1 LEHLSEWKGSHS
13 ARSEK
18 VYPTFEEK
26 CPDSSPNLVLYS
38 IPSKI
43 KNPGPPISG
52 KKDTF
57 IPNSV
62 HPTTPPKQQQALAQV
77 NEELIRRV
85 FQEMVRHKPALAK
98 YLSTDPDDPTD
109 TVDTRVLADMIIKHF
124 PWPVGVELRRLFS
137 GSMRQLD
144 RGRLDQLFKTIERT
158 MQFLSFVMLAQLWEE
173 KIKRKFDFPKEYA
186 AQFKSRISVLSLG
199 NYTWLIRAT
208 GNLFESLQIDPFM
221 PEMREM
227 LHKKLYEAL
236 DFWVPERNEIG
247 HYQINLTDEEI
258 QKRCVEYEDKLTF
271 ILENISFIV
280 KYKLVTI
287 REIRVLKQKH
297 QEPRFNHIMD
307 LLNNSDSDFKGT
319 EMQHEVFADSNSVL
333 LLKDFNVPNEFLNLS
348 PLIIDTRPE
357 IIDSKEK
364 FNLKKDIF
372 MYTKFAG
379 DRLMYVGTEITEKCD
394 LSSLSN
400 YAVLVEQF
408 KNLLLAFAAPETISA

>member
-1 LEHLSEWKGSHS
+1 MS
-13 ARSEK
+13 
-18 VYPTFEEK
+18 
-26 CPDSSPNLVLYS
+26 
-38 IPSKI
+38 
-43 KNPGPPISG
+43 
-52 KKDTF
+52 
-57 IPNSV
+57 
-62 HPTTPPKQQQALAQV
+62 QV
-77 NEELIRRV
+77 NEDLILRV

-98 YLSTDPDDPTD
+98 YLATDEDDPAE

-124 PWPVGVELRRLFS
+124 PWPIGVELRRLFS

-158 MQFLSFVMLAQLWEE
+158 IQFLSFVMLAQLWEE
-173 KIKRKFDFPKEYA
+173 KLKRKFDFPKEYA
-186 AQFKSRISVLSLG
+186 SQFKNRITVLSLG

-208 GNLFESLQIDPFM
+208 GNLFESLEIDPFM
-221 PEMREM
+221 PEMKEM

-271 ILENISFIV
+271 ILQNISFIV

-287 REIRVLKQKH
+287 REIKVLKQKH
-297 QEPRFNHIMD
+297 KEPRFNHIMD
-307 LLNNSDSDFKGT
+307 LLNNSDSDFKAT
-319 EMQHEVFADSNSVL
+319 EMQHDVFADSNSVL
-333 LLKDFNVPNEFLNLS
+333 LMKDFKVPKEFLNLS

-372 MYTKFAG
+372 MYTKFG
-379 DRLMYVGTEITEKCD
+379 NDKLMYVGTEITEKCD

-400 YAVLVEQF
+400 YPVLIEQF
-408 KNLLLAFAAPETISA
+408 KELLATFASPETINS